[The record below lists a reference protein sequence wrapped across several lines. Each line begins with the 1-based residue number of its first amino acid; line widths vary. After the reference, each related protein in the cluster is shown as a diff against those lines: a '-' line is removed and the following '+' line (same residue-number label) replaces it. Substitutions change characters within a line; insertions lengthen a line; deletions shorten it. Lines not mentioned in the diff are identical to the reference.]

1 MRSPRTARTERPT
14 RHLLARLAG
23 AAAAVGALLALLSP
37 AASAGTFE
45 VEICTPQSLGQPGI
59 VMQEDPGTAGIV
71 NRECSTPPV
80 GGLLQGSGG
89 FSRLTG
95 GVRWSL
101 DSAPNT
107 TILFLRAVRT
117 LSEPST
123 WDSGLVWNLAAG
135 PNEETTLE
143 HAVADGS
150 PLPANGPVFYA
161 VESSSLTSHLFCP
174 KAECEGKALTVR
186 LSELVARMEDD
197 FAPELAAAP
206 GGSLLAGGPLRG
218 AKAITFNAVDKGA
231 GISDLKVL
239 LDGTEIVS
247 TLPDNNGGRCA
258 RPFVFVE
265 PCVLSLSGSIPVDT
279 ETLPDGRH
287 EVRLAVLDP
296 ANNQTLSAPFSIV
309 IHNAPSLTQAP
320 ALSGAAKVGGELTS
334 TAGAWEGAPTSF
346 AYQWLRC
353 PASVTAAAAGAQCTP
368 IPGATAPRYS
378 PADADVFKR
387 DIARVTATNAHGS
400 ESAFSNPSDVV
411 PDAAGR
417 TAPDTT
423 APVLSAVSLS
433 RARFRVGRAATAL
446 SAAVRRVGAGTVLRF
461 TSSEDGQLSVA
472 IERALPGRVGPK
484 RTCQPLRG
492 RARGRRC
499 AIYRSAGA
507 LSRELHAGP
516 GRIPFSGRIGARRLA
531 PGRYRMT
538 LTASDAAGN
547 VSVPARLPFTI
558 LPN

>member
-1 MRSPRTARTERPT
+1 MRSPQTARTERPA
-14 RHLLARLAG
+14 RPLPARLAG

-37 AASAGTFE
+37 AASAGTFDVE
-45 VEICTPQSLGQPGI
+45 VCTPQSLGQPGI
-59 VMQEDPGTAGIV
+59 VMQEDPGTLGIV

-80 GGLLQGSGG
+80 GGLLQGNGG

-95 GVRWSL
+95 GVRWFL
-101 DSAPNT
+101 DAAPNT
-107 TILFLRAVRT
+107 TILSLRAVRT
-117 LSEPST
+117 LSDPST

-135 PNEETTLE
+135 PNEEFMLE

-150 PLPANGPVFYA
+150 PLPTNGPVFYA
-161 VESSSLTSHLFCP
+161 VESSTLTSHLFCP
-174 KAECEGKALTVR
+174 KAECEGKALSVR
-186 LSELVARMEDD
+186 LSEVIARMEDD

-218 AKAITFNAVDKGA
+218 TKAITFSVLDKGA

-239 LDGTEIVS
+239 LDGKEIIS
-247 TLPDNNGGRCA
+247 TLPDTNGGRCA
-258 RPFVFVE
+258 RPFVFVQ

-296 ANNQTLSAPFSIV
+296 ANNQTLSAPVTIV

-320 ALSGAAKVGGELTS
+320 VLSGAAKLGGELTV
-334 TAGAWEGAPTSF
+334 TPGAWEGVPTSF

-353 PASVTAAAAGAQCTP
+353 PASVVTTAAGALCTP

-378 PADADVFKR
+378 PAAADVFQR

-400 ESAFSNPSDVV
+400 ESAFSNPSGIV

-433 RARFRVGRAATAL
+433 PARFRVGRASTAL
-446 SAAVRRVGAGTVLRF
+446 SARRAGAGAVLRF

-472 IERALPGRVGPK
+472 IERALPGMVGPK
-484 RTCQPLRG
+484 RVCQPRRG
-492 RARGRRC
+492 RAGGRRC
-499 AIYRSAGA
+499 TLHRSAGA

-516 GRIPFSGRIGARRLA
+516 GRIRFSGRVGAKRLV

-538 LTASDAAGN
+538 LTATDAAGN
-547 VSVPARLPFTI
+547 ASAPARVQFTVLPG
-558 LPN
+558 